1 MSKWLAQFVELFTS
15 YGRDRY
21 QEGLADA
28 RNIAED
34 VANRST
40 ELDARVAANEIARRI
55 SDLIAARL

>member
-1 MSKWLAQFVELFTS
+1 MSKWLAQFVDLFTS

-21 QEGLADA
+21 HAGLADA

-34 VANRST
+34 VANRAV

-55 SDLIAARL
+55 SDLLAMRA